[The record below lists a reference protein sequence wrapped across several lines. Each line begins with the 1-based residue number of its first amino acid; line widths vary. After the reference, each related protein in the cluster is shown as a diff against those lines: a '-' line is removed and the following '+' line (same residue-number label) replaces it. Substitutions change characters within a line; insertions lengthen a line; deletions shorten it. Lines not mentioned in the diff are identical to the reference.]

1 MTYRAVD
8 CHKMMRGRG
17 FRVEQLKFWTFVFQ
31 FLALMTTVWG
41 QCKGQIYFFWCK
53 IACEQQ
59 QHHHAWSMLWWIA
72 IDNLELE
79 SCSLSVQFDRA
90 QSSSYKDHY
99 SSPFY
104 WENNKLLVGMLSS
117 SSHGLCV
124 KENCSG
130 SGFILYTS
138 PTLVSVIG

>member
-1 MTYRAVD
+1 MTYRAVHR
-8 CHKMMRGRG
+8 HKMMGGRG

-79 SCSLSVQFDRA
+79 SCSLSGLNLAPIKIITVH
-90 QSSSYKDHY
+90 HY
-99 SSPFY
+99 LLSLQKNIKP
-104 WENNKLLVGMLSS
+104 LVGMLSS
-117 SSHGLCV
+117 SSLGFGV
-124 KENCSG
+124 WKNSSG
-130 SGFILYTS
+130 WGFPLYTL